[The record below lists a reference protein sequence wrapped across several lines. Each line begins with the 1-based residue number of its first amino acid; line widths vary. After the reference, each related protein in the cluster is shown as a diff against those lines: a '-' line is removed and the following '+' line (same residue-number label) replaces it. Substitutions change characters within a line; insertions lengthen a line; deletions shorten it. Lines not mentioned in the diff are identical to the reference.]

1 MTWLLLDDGRRSVWE
16 CYLRFAAFW
25 WATWM
30 ELRHFHI
37 AIAASFRRMKVTWGI
52 NCLILLIIDASFQQ
66 LIILAD
72 CCCHFLPPLSVGL
85 ILLTPSHGRL
95 LFPLLSALSDGRW
108 LLQLFTDRRLSTGAG
123 ASRLLSL
130 LYDGAA
136 TASCLLNCCNGYL
149 TNLFNWISYFSIH
162 LFQLI
167 LLRCLSCSSFDTGS
181 TSMAAVEQAWLQ

>member
-1 MTWLLLDDGRRSVWE
+1 MGDLVAVGRWAAVGLRMLSPLCYFLVGDMNRVATLSYCYCRFFPTDESHMRNWLLDFVDHRR
-16 CYLRFAAFW
+16 FFPAADYP
-25 WATWM
+25 
-30 ELRHFHI
+30 
-37 AIAASFRRMKVTWGI
+37 
-52 NCLILLIIDASFQQ
+52 C
-66 LIILAD
+66 
-72 CCCHFLPPLSVGL
+72 
-85 ILLTPSHGRL
+85 RL
-95 LFPLLSALSDGRW
+95 LFPLLAALSDGRW
-108 LLQLFTDRRLSTGAG
+108 LLQLFIDRRLSTGAG